1 METARKIIVY
11 DNNCPMCQAYTKG
24 FVKWGVLSA
33 QNRVAFC
40 ELNPQQAGRYLD
52 VQRSRH
58 EIPLIDLAGGE
69 TLYGVDAMTYLI
81 GRKIPFIGILMRNTM
96 VHGFFKSLYSFIS
109 YNRRVITAT
118 APAKGGL
125 DCTPDFHLRHRLA
138 FIAFA
143 VAVSSWVLWGFGI
156 SAGYYFAQVSQI
168 LPFAGGFA
176 GLALLL
182 AVAFAGN
189 RTVFGNRNGI
199 ECAGQLAVVMLIG
212 ALLLLPGIFLDVLA
226 NHQNPIWLAASALV
240 SLAVMGGEAMR
251 RRKYLTLNANQTGS
265 LLLAQK

>member
-1 METARKIIVY
+1 METVQKIIVY

-33 QNRVAFC
+33 QDRVAFC

-81 GRKIPFIGILMRNTM
+81 GRKIPFVGILMRNAM

-125 DCTPDFHLRHRLA
+125 DCTPDFHLKHRLA

-143 VAVSSWVLWGFGI
+143 VVVSSLISWRFCL
-156 SAGYYFAQVSQI
+156 SAGYYFPQASPM
-168 LPFAGGFA
+168 LPFAGVFA
-176 GLALLL
+176 GLSLLL

-189 RTVFGNRNGI
+189 STVLGIRDIIERT
-199 ECAGQLAVVMLIG
+199 GQAAVVMLIG
-212 ALLLLPGIFLDVLA
+212 ALLLLPGVGLDALT
-226 NHQNPIWLAASALV
+226 NHRNPLWLAASALV
-240 SLAVMGGEAMR
+240 SVAVMGSECLR
-251 RRKYLTLNANQTGS
+251 RRRYLQVKARIL
-265 LLLAQK
+265 